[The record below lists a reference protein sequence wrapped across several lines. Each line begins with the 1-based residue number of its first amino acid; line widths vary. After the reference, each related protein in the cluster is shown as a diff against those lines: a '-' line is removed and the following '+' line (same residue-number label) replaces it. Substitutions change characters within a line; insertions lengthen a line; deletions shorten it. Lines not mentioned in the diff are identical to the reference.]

1 MVTSND
7 HQKELRI
14 GEVVE
19 TSSME
24 FTAQCYELYTSP
36 PLGALVRCNQT
47 DPVYGVVSEISTRSM
62 DPSRHPIARGAEEPT
77 EEDVYL
83 SNPQLTRLLN
93 TEFKVILVGHQS
105 DGQIIRFLGP
115 IPPKVHAFVYHCS
128 DDETR
133 EFCDSL
139 EFIQVLLT
147 SSVASPDDVTASFIR
162 QSSSYFTNPKD
173 FLIASGREL
182 ALILSQDTR
191 RLNGLL
197 KRLSV

>member
-62 DPSRHPIARGAEEPT
+62 DLSRHPIARGAKESS

-93 TEFKVILVGHQS
+93 TEFKVLLVGHQS

-128 DDETR
+128 GDEIR
-133 EFCDSL
+133 DFCKSL

-162 QSSSYFTNPKD
+162 QSSSYFTDPRD
-173 FLIASGREL
+173 FLIQSGREL